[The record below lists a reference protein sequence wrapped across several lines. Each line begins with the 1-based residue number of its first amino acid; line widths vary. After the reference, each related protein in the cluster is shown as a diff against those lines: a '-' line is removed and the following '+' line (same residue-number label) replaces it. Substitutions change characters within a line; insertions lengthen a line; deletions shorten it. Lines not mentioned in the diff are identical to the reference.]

1 MKNPAPYLRRT
12 LFALLNGN
20 VTYDS
25 NVIPVYE
32 NDEDHDDALQI
43 VIGEYSDA
51 DMSNKD
57 NFQARGS
64 QVLEVVSFQTTGA
77 KKVVDAVG
85 ELVMDEIHP
94 TTKSDTLS
102 GVDFQVMI
110 QGKPSQNHLIEDS
123 GNGIKIVRLILR
135 FNLLINQNT

>member
-12 LFALLNGN
+12 LFTLLNGN
-20 VTYDS
+20 ISYNSAT
-25 NVIPVYE
+25 IPVYE

-51 DMSNKD
+51 DMSNKE

-64 QVLEVVSFQTTGA
+64 QVVEVVSFQTTGA
-77 KKVVDAVG
+77 KKTVDAVG

-94 TTKSDTLS
+94 TTKSSVLS
-102 GVDFQVMI
+102 GTDFQVLI
-110 QGKPSQNHLIEDS
+110 QGKPSQNYLIEDDGS
-123 GNGIKIVRLILR
+123 GQKIVRLIMR
-135 FNLLINQNT
+135 FNLLINEN